1 MNWFFG
7 GLCNW
12 RYWNGRFNNLRF
24 NNLRFCIGRLIS
36 LLISG
41 TGGSLVSD
49 SSRGFTGSQG
59 SGGAVFNTGW
69 GRLLITIISSSSSWG
84 SVGTLLCLTLGGI
97 KSVCTMG
104 LVSRH
109 GCYLPVTWSH
119 QGLIHSLA
127 GCISM
132 GWSNCINSSCRS
144 WRLLNFVQGGIPS
157 ILYLVSASR
166 MTA

>member
-1 MNWFFG
+1 MKYTGKSLTVNVTELFIFDLGALWGLECCPAVVCVERLRVVSSG
-7 GLCNW
+7 GSGAGCSTLTDSSGVSATGGTGTAGSTTSGSAW
-12 RYWNGRFNNLRF
+12 GA
-24 NNLRFCIGRLIS
+24 GS
-36 LLISG
+36 PGVASMGISG

-49 SSRGFTGSQG
+49 SSGGFTGSQG

-109 GCYLPVTWSH
+109 GCTCL
-119 QGLIHSLA
+119 
-127 GCISM
+127 
-132 GWSNCINSSCRS
+132 
-144 WRLLNFVQGGIPS
+144 
-157 ILYLVSASR
+157 
-166 MTA
+166 